1 MCFFLFSRFWLYR
14 RWYTRLWAGRL
25 TIGDIPP
32 VENSRDLQD
41 EIAQTLLAIDAR
53 LLTLNEEAAINAKG
67 LKKEIVN
74 TQRLVD
80 MLVRCCR

>member
-1 MCFFLFSRFWLYR
+1 M
-14 RWYTRLWAGRL
+14 
-25 TIGDIPP
+25 
-32 VENSRDLQD
+32 ENNRDLQD